1 MEGSVA
7 GNTRDEG
14 RPLFTV
20 DHVSRTVPDLDQ
32 ALAFYCGVLGA
43 DELYRMG
50 PMDAAEMPTGPDGRD
65 WMEAHV
71 GVQGARL
78 TLAMIAFTG
87 GFRVQLVQY
96 DSPDGR
102 RMEPPLNC
110 DIGGHHIAFR
120 VDDVPA
126 AAAWLAERGCK
137 PLDPIEIDAGPLA
150 GKTNLYIQ
158 DPFGLQLELVD

>member
-1 MEGSVA
+1 
-7 GNTRDEG
+7 
-14 RPLFTV
+14 LFTV

-43 DELYRMG
+43 DELYCMG

-71 GVQGARL
+71 GVRGARL

-87 GFRVQLVQY
+87 GARVQLVQY

-120 VDDVPA
+120 E
-126 AAAWLAERGCK
+126 ERGCK